1 MEIAGET
8 PSALH
13 THLLII
19 HFKMALTLLEASK
32 HARSPEE
39 LAVIRELS
47 EGDLLSVLPFRNISG
62 SGLFWKREE
71 SLANVGF
78 RHINQGLDQNYGQT
92 SQQSEALK
100 FFGGD
105 VVVDRAI
112 MELEGPEARAY
123 QVQSKIR
130 AMRMAYE
137 RVFIKG
143 SEVASNGLE
152 FDGLEKRC
160 GSFDSNGKPTT
171 SQLFS
176 NGGGGLS
183 LSALDE
189 MLDSVDAQGGQK
201 YLIMSKAMRR
211 ALTRAARADGI
222 NGGIRI
228 GQNDMGRQQSFY
240 QDTPLLIID
249 RDENNTEILGAN
261 EPANGNGLTSSIYCI
276 SFGDLLTVGLQNG
289 GISVRDLG
297 ESHTA
302 PQFLTRLEWYTGL
315 ATINGRS
322 VARLASIDPSLEA
335 VA

>member
-1 MEIAGET
+1 
-8 PSALH
+8 
-13 THLLII
+13 
-19 HFKMALTLLEASK
+19 MALTLLEASK

-39 LAVIRELS
+39 LAVVRELA
-47 EGDLLSVLPFRNISG
+47 EGDLLGSLPFRNISG

-78 RHINQGLDQNYGQT
+78 RHINQGLAEDYGQT

-112 MELEGPEARAY
+112 LELEGPEARAY

-143 SEVASNGLE
+143 SETASNGLE

-160 GSFDSNGKPTT
+160 GDIGST
-171 SQLFS
+171 SQIID
-176 NGGGGLS
+176 NGGGGLQ
-183 LSALDE
+183 LAALDE
-189 MLDSVDAQGGQK
+189 MLDTVDAQGGSK
-201 YLIMSKAMRR
+201 FLIMSKAMRR
-211 ALTRAARADGI
+211 RLTQSARDGVI
-222 NGGIRI
+222 NGGIHI
-228 GQNDMGRQQSFY
+228 GTDEFGRKVSYY
-240 QDTPLLIID
+240 QDTPIMIID

-261 EPANGNGLTSSIYCI
+261 EPANGNGLTSSIYAI
-276 SFGDLLTVGLQNG
+276 SFGDLLTVGIQNG
-289 GISVRDLG
+289 GLSVRDLG
-297 ESHTA
+297 ESHSA
-302 PQFLTRLEWYTGL
+302 PQFLTRVEWYCGL

-322 VARLASIDPSLEA
+322 VARLASIDPALAASA
-335 VA
+335 

>member
-1 MEIAGET
+1 
-8 PSALH
+8 
-13 THLLII
+13 
-19 HFKMALTLLEASK
+19 MALTLLEASK

-47 EGDLLSVLPFRNISG
+47 EGDLLSVLPFRNIAG

-78 RHINQGLDQNYGQT
+78 RHINQGLAEDYGQT

-105 VVVDRAI
+105 IVVDRAI

-123 QVQSKIR
+123 QVQSKVR

-143 SEVASNGLE
+143 SETASNGLE

-160 GSFDSNGKPTT
+160 GAPGAT
-171 SQLFS
+171 SQSLD

-183 LSALDE
+183 LGALDE
-189 MLDSVDAQGGQK
+189 MLDTVDAQGGTK
-201 YLIMSKAMRR
+201 YLVMSKAMRR
-211 ALTRAARADGI
+211 RLTQAARDGVI

-228 GQNDMGRQQSFY
+228 AQDELGRQQSYY

-249 RDENNTEILGAN
+249 RDENNSEILGAN
-261 EPANGNGLTSSIYCI
+261 EPANGNGLTTSIYAI
-276 SFGDLLTVGLQNG
+276 SFGDLLTVGIQNG

-297 ESHTA
+297 ESHDKPA
-302 PQFLTRLEWYTGL
+302 FVTRCEWYCGM

-322 VARLASIDPSLEA
+322 VARLSSIDPSLAA